1 MIECLYQQTDYKGAA
16 MYRTFATLLVIVMS
30 LQPNILLSQ
39 EHTVSTAELRHAI
52 ELSAEKRHNDAKLVR
67 DFFSTEKVKNTLNAS
82 HLDAQKIEKA
92 VSVMD
97 DEDLSQLAG
106 RVQLAQKEMV
116 GGALSNEH
124 LTYIVIAL
132 AAAVLVLVL
141 K

>member
-1 MIECLYQQTDYKGAA
+1 
-16 MYRTFATLLVIVMS
+16 MYRNVATLLVLLMC
-30 LQPNILLSQ
+30 LQPTALLSQ
-39 EHTVSTAELRHAI
+39 DRVVSPVELRHAI
-52 ELSAEKRHNDAKLVR
+52 ELSAEKRHHDAKTVR
-67 DFFSTEKVKNTLNAS
+67 DFFSSDKVKTTLNTA

-97 DEDLSQLAG
+97 DDELSQLAG
-106 RVQLAQKEMV
+106 RVQVAQKEMV
-116 GGALSNEH
+116 GGSLTNEQ

>member
-1 MIECLYQQTDYKGAA
+1 
-16 MYRTFATLLVIVMS
+16 MYRTVASLLVLLMFH
-30 LQPNILLSQ
+30 QPTGLLSQ
-39 EHTVSTAELRHAI
+39 DRVVSPAELRHAI
-52 ELSAEKRHNDAKLVR
+52 ELSAEKRHNDAKSVR
-67 DFFSTEKVKNTLNAS
+67 DFFSTDKVKTTLNAA

-97 DEDLSQLAG
+97 DEKMSQLAG
-106 RVQLAQKEMV
+106 QFRWRKKRWLER
-116 GGALSNEH
+116 ALSNEH

>member
-1 MIECLYQQTDYKGAA
+1 
-16 MYRTFATLLVIVMS
+16 MYRTVATLLVGVMF

-39 EHTVSTAELRHAI
+39 DHAVSTAELRRAI

-67 DFFSTEKVKNTLNAS
+67 DFFSMKKVKDTLNAS

-97 DEDLSQLAG
+97 DQELSQLAG
-106 RVQLAQKEMV
+106 RVQLAEKDMV
-116 GGALSNEH
+116 GGALTNEQ
-124 LTYIVIAL
+124 LTYIAIAL

>member
-1 MIECLYQQTDYKGAA
+1 MPYQEIDYKGAA
-16 MYRTFATLLVIVMS
+16 MYRTVATLLVVVMF
-30 LQPNILLSQ
+30 LQPNVLLSQ
-39 EHTVSTAELRHAI
+39 DHVVSTAELRHAI

-67 DFFSTEKVKNTLNAS
+67 DFFSTEKVKNTLNSS
-82 HLDAQKIEKA
+82 HLDAKKIEKA

-97 DEDLSQLAG
+97 DEELSQLAS
-106 RVQLAQKEMV
+106 RVQFAQKEMI
-116 GGALSNEH
+116 GGALTNEH

>member
-1 MIECLYQQTDYKGAA
+1 
-16 MYRTFATLLVIVMS
+16 MYRIIATLLVVVMF
-30 LQPNILLSQ
+30 LQANILLSQ
-39 EHTVSTAELRHAI
+39 DHAVPTAELRHAI

-97 DEDLSQLAG
+97 DEELGQLAS

-116 GGALSNEH
+116 GGALTNEH

>member
-1 MIECLYQQTDYKGAA
+1 
-16 MYRTFATLLVIVMS
+16 MYRTVATLLVLLMF
-30 LQPNILLSQ
+30 LQPNALLSQ
-39 EHTVSTAELRHAI
+39 DRVVSPAELRHAI
-52 ELSAEKRHNDAKLVR
+52 ELSAERRHTDAKAVR
-67 DFFSTEKVKNTLNAS
+67 DFFSSDKVKTTLNAAQ
-82 HLDAQKIEKA
+82 LDAQKIEKA

-97 DEDLSQLAG
+97 DEELSQLAG
-106 RVQLAQKEMV
+106 RVQVAQKEMV

>member
-1 MIECLYQQTDYKGAA
+1 
-16 MYRTFATLLVIVMS
+16 MYRNVATLLVLLMC
-30 LQPNILLSQ
+30 LQPTALLSQ
-39 EHTVSTAELRHAI
+39 DRVVSPVELRHAI
-52 ELSAEKRHNDAKLVR
+52 ELSAEKRHHDAKTVR
-67 DFFSTEKVKNTLNAS
+67 DFFSGDKVKTTLNTA

-97 DEDLSQLAG
+97 DDELSQLAG
-106 RVQLAQKEMV
+106 RVQVAQKEMV
-116 GGALSNEH
+116 GGSLTNEQ

>member
-1 MIECLYQQTDYKGAA
+1 
-16 MYRTFATLLVIVMS
+16 MYRTLATLLVVVTF

-39 EHTVSTAELRHAI
+39 DHAVSTAELRRAI

-67 DFFSTEKVKNTLNAS
+67 DFFSTDKVKNTLNAS
-82 HLDAQKIEKA
+82 KLDAQKIEKA

-97 DEDLSQLAG
+97 DQELSQLAS
-106 RVQLAQKEMV
+106 RVQLAQKDMV
-116 GGALSNEH
+116 GGALTNEQ

>member
-1 MIECLYQQTDYKGAA
+1 
-16 MYRTFATLLVIVMS
+16 MYRTVATLLVVVMY
-30 LQPNILLSQ
+30 LQPNVLLSQ
-39 EHTVSTAELRHAI
+39 DHVVSIAELRHAI

-67 DFFSTEKVKNTLNAS
+67 DFFSTEKVKNTLNSS

-97 DEDLSQLAG
+97 DEELSQLAS
-106 RVQLAQKEMV
+106 RVQFAQKEMI
-116 GGALSNEH
+116 GGALTNEH

>member
-1 MIECLYQQTDYKGAA
+1 
-16 MYRTFATLLVIVMS
+16 MYRTLATLLVLRMF
-30 LQPNILLSQ
+30 LQPISLLSQ
-39 EHTVSTAELRHAI
+39 DHAVSTAELRHAL
-52 ELSAEKRHNDAKLVR
+52 ELNAEKRHSDAKAVR

-97 DEDLSQLAG
+97 DEELSQLAG
-106 RVQLAQKEMV
+106 RVQLAQREMV
-116 GGALSNEH
+116 GGALTNEQ

>member
-1 MIECLYQQTDYKGAA
+1 
-16 MYRTFATLLVIVMS
+16 MYRTVATLLVVLMFQ
-30 LQPNILLSQ
+30 QPNALLSQ
-39 EHTVSTAELRHAI
+39 DQVISKEELRHAI
-52 ELSAEKRHNDAKLVR
+52 ELSAEKRHNDAKTVR
-67 DFFSTEKVKNTLNAS
+67 DFFSTEKVKNTLNGA
-82 HLDAQKIEKA
+82 HLDAQKIEKT

-106 RVQLAQKEMV
+106 RVQVAQKEMV
-116 GGALSNEH
+116 GGALTNQQ

>member
-1 MIECLYQQTDYKGAA
+1 
-16 MYRTFATLLVIVMS
+16 MYRTLATLLVLLMF
-30 LQPNILLSQ
+30 LQPISVLSQ
-39 EHTVSTAELRHAI
+39 DRAVSTAELRHAL
-52 ELSAEKRHNDAKLVR
+52 ELNAEKRHTDAKAVR

-97 DEDLSQLAG
+97 DEELSQLAG

-116 GGALSNEH
+116 GGALTNEQ

>member
-1 MIECLYQQTDYKGAA
+1 
-16 MYRTFATLLVIVMS
+16 MYRTVATLLVVLMS
-30 LQPNILLSQ
+30 LQPNALLSQ
-39 EHTVSTAELRHAI
+39 DHVVSPAELRHAI
-52 ELSAEKRHNDAKLVR
+52 EMSAEKRHNDAQIVR
-67 DFFSTEKVKNTLNAS
+67 DFFSTEKVKKTLNAS

-97 DEDLSQLAG
+97 DEELSWLAG
-106 RVQLAQKEMV
+106 RVQIAQKEMV
-116 GGALSNEH
+116 GGALTNQQ